1 MPQPDL
7 LTAVRTAVPLA
18 PSVKMEYGSNIKW
31 GEPMPF
37 NELTWKRRL
46 ISEAKRSK
54 TIRISKA
61 GRRIT
66 PRGLNA

>member
-7 LTAVRTAVPLA
+7 LTAVRIAIPLA
-18 PSVKMEYGSNIKW
+18 APVKMEYESNVKW

-46 ISEAKRSK
+46 ISEAKKNK
-54 TIRISKA
+54 TLRISKA

>member
-1 MPQPDL
+1 MLQPDL

-18 PSVKMEYGSNIKW
+18 ATAKMEYGSSVEW

-46 ISEAKRSK
+46 ISEAKKGR
-54 TIRISKA
+54 A
-61 GRRIT
+61 QVGRRIT